1 MFSSGP
7 NYNKLKTNLRLTINR
22 LKLLEKKKTELALK
36 QRTEIADYLKT
47 NKVERAKIRVEHIIR
62 EDYLVE
68 AMEILEMYCDLLLAR
83 FGLIQQMKELDM
95 GLAEAIA
102 SIIWITPRL
111 QSDVQ
116 ELKVVSD
123 QLTVKYG
130 RPYAMECVGNKN
142 GQVAEGLMHKMSVQ
156 APPKLTVERYLI
168 EIAKYYNVDYEPDTQ
183 ILQHDEAFAA
193 DHLIDLGPAPPLPN
207 KNDFN
212 SGGSGGGNG
221 VNGGGGGG
229 GFSYP
234 PQQPMAG
241 APAGSG
247 AGSFQYPPAGG
258 AAGGVP
264 FQYPQQPGP
273 VAGPVPYPPPP
284 GGATAAV
291 AASAGASAMCPTG
304 VGEMKEF
311 ESKYPDANRDPMHGM
326 HEEGPPP
333 YFPPTDSKEDEFKS
347 PRDKMHPS
355 PTSPPASSVSG
366 SQLPGPSTASNDL
379 DAGLPD
385 LPELPGVPD
394 DLPSSKPD
402 VGGASGGGDDAGG
415 DDIDID
421 DITRR
426 FEALKKKK

>member
-7 NYNKLKTNLRLTINR
+7 NYNKLKTNLRLVVNR
-22 LKLLEKKKTELALK
+22 LKLLGKKKTELALK
-36 QRTEIADYLKT
+36 QRQEIADYLKAG
-47 NKVERAKIRVEHIIR
+47 KVERAKIRVEHIIR

-83 FGLIQQMKELDM
+83 FGLVQQMKELDM

-123 QLTVKYG
+123 QLTIKYG
-130 RPYAMECVGNKN
+130 RPYAVECVGNRN
-142 GQVAEGLMHKMSVQ
+142 GQVADRLMHKMSVQ

-168 EIAKYYNVDYEPDTQ
+168 EIAKYYNVEYEPDTQ
-183 ILQHDEAFAA
+183 VLQNDEVFAA
-193 DHLIDLGPAPPLPN
+193 DRLIDLGPAPPLPD

-212 SGGSGGGNG
+212 NGGAGGSGGGT
-221 VNGGGGGG
+221 G
-229 GFSYP
+229 GFVYP
-234 PQQPMAG
+234 LQQPAAAG
-241 APAGSG
+241 GA
-247 AGSFQYPPAGG
+247 AGSFQYPPQQRQP
-258 AAGGVP
+258 GVGQ
-264 FQYPQQPGP
+264 FQSPPPQQQQP
-273 VAGPVPYPPPP
+273 VAGPVPVYPPP
-284 GGATAAV
+284 AV
-291 AASAGASAMCPTG
+291 GGASAAAAAAAGAAAMYPAAG
-304 VGEMKEF
+304 HNEFAKASKEF
-311 ESKYPDANRDPMHGM
+311 EAKYPDANRDPMAHHHGI

-333 YFPPTDSKEDEFKS
+333 YFPPDGIPPT
-347 PRDKMHPS
+347 PS
-355 PTSPPASSVSG
+355 PSVSVSSASG
-366 SQLPGPSTASNDL
+366 QLPAAAAAAVTPEPKAALGGAL
-379 DAGLPD
+379 D

-394 DLPSSKPD
+394 DLPSD
-402 VGGASGGGDDAGG
+402 NAMGGNGNGD